1 MYLIKYNCNEYL
13 LKEQRNPVL
22 LFVKYSYL
30 LKNEK
35 VKIDKIGKINWNKN
49 KIENSIADIIYN
61 SFNLVNIS
69 NKRPISRSYFKL
81 RQILYDFNLVNKFYD
96 NIACIAEGPG
106 GL

>member
-1 MYLIKYNCNEYL
+1 MKKLKLIKLENKL
-13 LKEQRNPVL
+13 
-22 LFVKYSYL
+22 
-30 LKNEK
+30 
-35 VKIDKIGKINWNKN
+35 NKN

-96 NIACIAEGPG
+96 NIACIADDPG
-106 GL
+106 VYRMS